1 MVAEAII
8 MIIATNQSMHVARPG
23 TAFNWDIPNE
33 TPAFSTSLV
42 IEHILLAMMLLNLEA
57 HVKG

>member
-1 MVAEAII
+1 MS
-8 MIIATNQSMHVARPG
+8 IATNQSMHAARPS

-33 TPAFSTSLV
+33 TLAFFTSLV
-42 IEHILLAMMLLNLEA
+42 IEHILLAMILLNLEA